1 MPTTGCSGLL
11 VGDTTMFVDHSRGD
25 GIHMDDNPLPFM
37 DGVLAAPRDQQSENH
52 GKMGM
57 KDFGHMTT
65 WSHFAMV
72 VYDSM

>member
-1 MPTTGCSGLL
+1 M
-11 VGDTTMFVDHSRGD
+11 VWIRRRG
-25 GIHMDDNPLPFM
+25 
-37 DGVLAAPRDQQSENH
+37 APSENH
-52 GKMGM
+52 GKMGT